1 MWGAKLTQ
9 RLRVAETSVLQKKRH
24 PKDSLNKSLTLSDL
38 KKRDVL
44 KIA

>member
-1 MWGAKLTQ
+1 MWGAALS
-9 RLRVAETSVLQKKRH
+9 RVLLVAETDVLQKTGFHMTSVKE
-24 PKDSLNKSLTLSDL
+24 SLTLSDL